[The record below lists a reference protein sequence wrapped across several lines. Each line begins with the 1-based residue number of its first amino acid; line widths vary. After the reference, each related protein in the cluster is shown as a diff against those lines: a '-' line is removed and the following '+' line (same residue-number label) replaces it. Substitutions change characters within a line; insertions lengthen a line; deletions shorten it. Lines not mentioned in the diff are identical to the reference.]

1 MLITLKASFPRT
13 TNTTT
18 MTPRIFRPMPIQRLA
33 FTCDGNQSAFEKGL
47 IEIGEIQPV
56 LV

>member
-13 TNTTT
+13 T
-18 MTPRIFRPMPIQRLA
+18 
-33 FTCDGNQSAFEKGL
+33 NQSAFEKGL

-56 LV
+56 LVQVGETLRLVPEDFHDYNVATL